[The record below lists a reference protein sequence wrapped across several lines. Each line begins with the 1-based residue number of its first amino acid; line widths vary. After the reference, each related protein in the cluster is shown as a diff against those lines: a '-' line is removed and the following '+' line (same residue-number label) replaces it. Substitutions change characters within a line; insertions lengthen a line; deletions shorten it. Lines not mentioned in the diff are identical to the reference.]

1 MYISTLGLIGIK
13 WRDPS
18 RLTYKIPKS
27 VMKLAKDA
35 GLKKTDDFLEFW
47 FKNRNNIVYELND
60 GVVGGQVSAFEKIH
74 KWLTPIGKQCSK
86 SLQLF
91 INSNQ
96 NKFPVSD
103 SQHGRKRRLEVSKF
117 TFEFKD
123 EIFDL
128 EKFHRHLNLIPCNK
142 RIDLSGVT
150 LHHINLTNFIVDNF
164 DLEHARL
171 YDCKFDNSIFS
182 NTGFYG
188 SELKCCQFSRVVFD
202 ENCSFMVANLYG
214 CQFSHTDLNDV
225 IAAPTIRIKK
235 VSYFYLLIAL
245 FDTFKGSFENDIVKN
260 NVIRYMKHNS
270 FIGCRTDEVLRSENR
285 WLKEYVDWYQ
295 NVMFNLGSG
304 FDRMST
310 IEKFSFFFS
319 IVCTKCWSSFKA
331 LALTGTLVAL
341 IFSAIYY
348 YLPPFSLN
356 GYDDSWLTAIY
367 FSIVTFTTLGFGD
380 ISPAT
385 ELAKVIVILEVI
397 LGYIVL
403 GSFVLLLGRK
413 VNTKY

>member
-1 MYISTLGLIGIK
+1 MARSK
-13 WRDPS
+13 Q
-18 RLTYKIPKS
+18 TYLQNSKKCHEAS
-27 VMKLAKDA
+27 QRCR
-35 GLKKTDDFLEFW
+35 LKKTDDFLEFW